1 MARFSYRGRD
11 RQGATI
17 KGQLEAANEA
27 AAADVLLQ
35 RAIIPLELREIKGG
49 QGIDLKALIGARR
62 VSLDELQIF
71 TRQMYSLTR
80 SGIPML
86 RAIAGLAETAHSQ
99 RMKDALHDITEQL
112 TSGRPLSAS
121 MNQHRDVFD
130 TLFISMV
137 HVGENTGK
145 LEEAF
150 KQLSGYIEREQETR
164 KRIKAAMRY
173 PIFVLFAITIAMV
186 ILNIFVI
193 PKFATM
199 FARFGAELPL
209 PTRILIGT
217 SEVFVNYWPLMLI
230 VAVGTVFGIRYWM
243 HSPEGE
249 KKWDRWKLHMPAVGS
264 IIERSTLARYCRS
277 FAMMISAGVPMT
289 QALSLVADAVDN
301 AYMHDRIVN
310 MRKGIES
317 GDSMLRVS
325 NQSKLFTPLVLQ
337 MVAVGEE
344 TGQIDQ
350 LLNDAAD
357 FYEGEVDYDLKNLT
371 AKLEPILIGIVAGI
385 VLVLALGIYL
395 PMWDMLNV
403 VKGGG

>member
-1 MARFSYRGRD
+1 MAKFSYRGRD

-17 KGQLEAANEA
+17 KGQLEAANET

-35 RAIIPLELREIKGG
+35 RAIIPMELKEVKAGEGFDFQALFGG
-49 QGIDLKALIGARR
+49 RR
-62 VSLDELQIF
+62 VTLDELQIF

-99 RMKDALHDITEQL
+99 RMRDALNDISEQL
-112 TSGRPLSAS
+112 TSGRPLSAA

-150 KQLSGYIEREQETR
+150 YQLSGYIEREQETR

-173 PIFVLFAITIAMV
+173 PIFVLFAIAIAMV
-186 ILNIFVI
+186 VLNILVI

-199 FARFGAELPL
+199 FSRFGAELPL
-209 PTRILIGT
+209 PTQILIGT
-217 SEVFVNYWPLMLI
+217 SNFFVEYWPFML
-230 VAVGTVFGIRYWM
+230 VAVIGVIFGIRYWM
-243 HSPEGE
+243 NSEEGE
-249 KKWDRWKLHMPAVGS
+249 KKWDKWKLHLPAVGS
-264 IIERSTLARYCRS
+264 IIERSTMARYCRS

-301 AYMHDRIVN
+301 AYMHDRIVD

-350 LLNDAAD
+350 LLTDAAD